1 MAEQPPE
8 GVDPIFAFLN
18 DDSRF
23 ADIEMM
29 SALERYIFWGY
40 EDDHRTNSSSS
51 STGSITE
58 AGDEQSDID
67 DDEFA
72 STGSID
78 GAGQE
83 PDGIGEGDAADS
95 DGPSQQA
102 SPIVIT
108 SAQWP
113 PSDPMFFFNTHLR
126 DKNLLYGNLEM
137 HKNKGLAHLFT
148 AIETVAIIL
157 YHSAG
162 PRSKGDILCECIQMS
177 IHYVTQLFERGN
189 YIASKDFAHCFQLF
203 DWDITTTLDRN
214 SHPLISLPDSVASI
228 LVTDIHPV
236 LLLPVNRFDP
246 EDEFS
251 NRFLRLPPEL
261 RNMIY
266 NMVFQLPTSGLN
278 LYCKTGPD
286 EPRYFS
292 MMTRSLNERKPL
304 DSWESF
310 RFNSTDF
317 IR

>member
-228 LVTDIHPV
+228 L
-236 LLLPVNRFDP
+236 
-246 EDEFS
+246 
-251 NRFLRLPPEL
+251 
-261 RNMIY
+261 
-266 NMVFQLPTSGLN
+266 
-278 LYCKTGPD
+278 
-286 EPRYFS
+286 
-292 MMTRSLNERKPL
+292 
-304 DSWESF
+304 
-310 RFNSTDF
+310 
-317 IR
+317 